1 MSFETVFDDLAKRY
15 SDVVFI
21 KVCAHENMEMLMQS
35 NIQSFPTI
43 HLLLNSVVRHVMEI
57 SAAHTPLEIK
67 IIDYKLL
74 QSGPGADL
82 GSSISIG
89 TKLMYPSKKGGYG
102 STGSI
107 EEEYLLIN
115 PRDGLDLL
123 RHQILSLTDI
133 PTEMQLLRDSRGVD
147 IKTDAD
153 LDAVLCKRRENV
165 VICDVSPST
174 VHTKMVEASLR
185 SPPLPSSSRLS
196 TCTRVLLGEEPLL
209 QPATVVIIT
218 VKSEEGHNTQQPY
231 FLCSYCGGCY
241 FPQDSPLI
249 YGVGIVGNFTCTL
262 VEALNA
268 GVTEQREETLL
279 PDFSLKSNDADKRDR
294 LKAIMTLYNGFPC
307 QQMEDS
313 KIKFVARLGEY
324 SKMACR
330 YEDPELQTA
339 ALNIV
344 PHEILSCK
352 DNFLRVTS
360 LLEWFKKTFKFV
372 TKPQCWNCGEDNHI
386 NRLGPAIPTHEEAK
400 AGEAQVVE
408 LYKCMNCGSERR
420 FPRYNNPKMIL
431 KTQYGRE

>member
-1 MSFETVFDDLAKRY
+1 MNFETVFDDLAKRH

-21 KVCAHENMEMLMQS
+21 KACAHENMELLMQS

-43 HLLLNSVVRHVMEI
+43 HLLLNGVLRHAMEI
-57 SAAHTPLEIK
+57 SAAHTPLETK
-67 IIDYKLL
+67 IVDYKLL

-82 GSSISIG
+82 GSSISIA
-89 TKLMYPSKKGGYG
+89 TKLVYPSKKGSYG
-102 STGSI
+102 STDSV

-115 PRDGLDLL
+115 PREGLDLL
-123 RHQILSLTDI
+123 RYQILSLTDI
-133 PTEMQLLRDSRGVD
+133 PVEMQLLRDSRGVD

-153 LDAVLCKRRENV
+153 LDAALCKRRENV
-165 VICDVSPST
+165 VTCNVSPST

-185 SPPLPSSSRLS
+185 SPSLPSSRLS

-209 QPATVVIIT
+209 QPATVVVIT
-218 VKSEEGHNTQQPY
+218 AKSEEGHNTQQPY

-241 FPQDSPLI
+241 FPQNSPLV
-249 YGVGIVGNFTCTL
+249 YGVEIVGNFTCTS

-268 GVTEQREETLL
+268 GVIEQREEILL
-279 PDFSLKSNDADKRDR
+279 PDFSLLKSNDDDKRER
-294 LKAIMTLYNGFPC
+294 LKAITTLYNSFPC
-307 QQMEDS
+307 MQMEDS
-313 KIKFVARLGEY
+313 KMKFVATLDKY
-324 SKMACR
+324 SKMTCR
-330 YEDPELQTA
+330 YKDPELQTA

-344 PHEILSCK
+344 LHEILSCK
-352 DNFLRVTS
+352 DDFLRVTS

-386 NRLGPAIPTHEEAK
+386 NELGTANPTHEEAK
-400 AGEAQVVE
+400 TGEAHVVE